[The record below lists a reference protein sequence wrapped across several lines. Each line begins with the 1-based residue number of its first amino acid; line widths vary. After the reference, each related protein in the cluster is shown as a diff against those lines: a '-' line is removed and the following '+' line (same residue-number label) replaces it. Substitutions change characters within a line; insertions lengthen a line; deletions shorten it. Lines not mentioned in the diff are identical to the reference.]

1 MAGPAATFV
10 TTAERRRAAGAVPR
24 DARGARDLRAFL
36 YVTPGGC
43 ILADIDIVNYTIPK
57 GSTRRGGVLVDYT
70 NDPRGVLRRLGACLV
85 E

>member
-1 MAGPAATFV
+1 MAGP

-36 YVTPGGC
+36 YVTLAAVMRGC
-43 ILADIDIVNYTIPK
+43 VLADIDIVNYTIPK
-57 GSTRRGGVLVDYT
+57 GSTRRGGVLADYT